1 MDIMRAVDAFTTNMG
16 VPYSPVYYYAVVRRD
31 LDLIKSGCYVATTI
45 IADGLIV
52 SGVLLLSSY
61 VSCLYV

>member
-1 MDIMRAVDAFTTNMG
+1 MQHFIMDIMRAVDAFTTNMG
-16 VPYSPVYYYAVVRRD
+16 VPYSPIYYYAVVRRD

-52 SGVLLLSSY
+52 SGALRASY
-61 VSCLYV
+61 E